1 MAHLSITNAAAQQ
14 IQCALEERGQ
24 GLGLRVTIKPS
35 GCSGYSYVLNFADE
49 IHSDDA
55 HFEAHGARVFVAPD
69 ALEMLDGSEV
79 DYVAEGL
86 NRFFRFN
93 NPNVK
98 DECGCGESFTV

>member
-1 MAHLSITNAAAQQ
+1 MATLNITTAAANQ
-14 IQCALEERGQ
+14 IQHVLAERGQ
-24 GLGLRVTIKPS
+24 GLGLRVSVKPS
-35 GCSGYSYVLNFADE
+35 GCSGYSYVLDFADE
-49 IHSDDA
+49 ANPDDIS
-55 HFEAHGARVFVAPD
+55 FEDHGAQVFVTPN

-79 DYVAEGL
+79 DFVNEGL

>member
-1 MAHLSITNAAAQQ
+1 MATLNITPAAAQQ
-14 IQCALEERGQ
+14 IQHVLDERGQ
-24 GLGLRVTIKPS
+24 GLGLRVTVKPS
-35 GCSGYSYVLNFADE
+35 GCSGYSYVLDFADQMT
-49 IHSDDA
+49 DGDV
-55 HFEAHGARVFVAPD
+55 HFEANGASVYVAPD

-79 DYVAEGL
+79 DYVNEGL

>member
-1 MAHLSITNAAAQQ
+1 MAHLTITTAAADQ
-14 IQCALEERGQ
+14 IRRVLDERGE
-24 GLGLRVTIKPS
+24 GLGLRVSVKPS
-35 GCSGYSYVLNFADE
+35 GCSGYSYVLDFADTAA
-49 IHSDDA
+49 DDDV
-55 HFEAHGARVFVAPD
+55 HFEEHGVQVFVAPE

-79 DYVAEGL
+79 DYVNEGL

>member
-1 MAHLSITNAAAQQ
+1 MAQLNITLAAADQ
-14 IQCALEERGQ
+14 IRRVLDERGS
-24 GLGLRVTIKPS
+24 GLGLRVSVKPS
-35 GCSGYSYVLNFADE
+35 GCSGYSYVLDFADSIADE
-49 IHSDDA
+49 DTS
-55 HFEAHGARVFVAPD
+55 FEEHGARVFVAPE

-79 DYVAEGL
+79 DYVNEGL

>member
-1 MAHLSITNAAAQQ
+1 MATLNITPAAAQQ
-14 IQCALEERGQ
+14 IRQVLDERGQ
-24 GLGLRVTIKPS
+24 GLGLRVSVKPS
-35 GCSGYSYVLNFADE
+35 GCSGYSYVLDFADQVN
-49 IHSDDA
+49 DDEV
-55 HFEAHGARVFVAPD
+55 HFEANGASVYVAPD

-79 DYVAEGL
+79 DYVNEGL

>member
-1 MAHLSITNAAAQQ
+1 MANLSITPAAAQQ
-14 IQCALEERGQ
+14 IQHVLAERGQ
-24 GLGLRVTIKPS
+24 GLGLRVSVKPS
-35 GCSGYSYVLNFADE
+35 GCSGYSYVLDFADE
-49 IHSDDA
+49 VGEEEIR
-55 HFEAHGARVFVAPD
+55 FEAHGAQVFVAPD

-79 DYVAEGL
+79 DYVSEGL